1 MNEINDMNSEILEG
15 RYIALNQGGNK
26 YQFDIKEDGSTDMN
40 GSPMDVKIDTENDG
54 MTYIKYKNRKYPIEI
69 IEKNQNKYHIL
80 INNVSYS
87 FSVETPTSYRRKKFL
102 KKTNKDSK
110 DKYLQAPMPGK
121 IVEIMT
127 EEGNEVKAG
136 DAVIILEAMKMQNEI
151 SIAQAGKI
159 KDIKVQPGDNVMKD
173 DVLIELEM

>member
-1 MNEINDMNSEILEG
+1 MNEINNMSDILEG
-15 RYIALNQGGNK
+15 RYIALDQGGNN
-26 YQFDIKEDGSTDMN
+26 YQFDIKKDGSADLN
-40 GSPMDVKIDTENDG
+40 GSPMDVKIETENDG

-102 KKTNKDSK
+102 KKKNKGSK
-110 DKYLQAPMPGK
+110 EKYLYAPMPGK
-121 IVEIMT
+121 IVDILI

-151 SIAQAGKI
+151 AIIQSGKI
-159 KDIKVQPGDNVMKD
+159 KQIKVQPGDNVMKD
-173 DVLIELEM
+173 DILIELDM